1 MTPVPD
7 SPYARALG
15 ERIDELH
22 PRLRAYFSAV
32 PDGAVG
38 IGEGVFHVVG
48 TPRRW
53 LWPVLRVLE
62 RRGVVAAVWERDVP
76 FRVENRTIASRA
88 IGERTFRFTRG
99 PWVMRDA
106 VALTRHGRVLDEL
119 GEPGLIAACFDVD
132 VRDGALHLTSRAV
145 GVRLGR
151 LRMRIPRLIAPVVR
165 LTERF
170 DDAIDR
176 QQVALT
182 IDAPLLGRVYEYRGD
197 FEYRVPHIAE
207 VPRTAEKEQSA

>member
-1 MTPVPD
+1 MPQ

-15 ERIDELH
+15 EHIDDLH
-22 PRLRAYFSAV
+22 PRLRAYFTAV
-32 PDGAVG
+32 PDDAVG

-53 LWPVLRVLE
+53 LWPLLRILE

-88 IGERTFRFTRG
+88 IGERTFRFAGG
-99 PWVMRDA
+99 PWVMHDA
-106 VALTRHGRVLDEL
+106 VALTRHGRVVDEL
-119 GEPGLIAACFDVD
+119 GEPGLVAACFDVE
-132 VRDGALHLTSRAV
+132 VHDGALRLTSRAV

-151 LRMRIPRLIAPVVR
+151 LRLRLPRLIAPVVR

-170 DDAIDR
+170 DDDIDR

-182 IDAPLLGRVYEYRGD
+182 IDAPLIGRVYEYRGD
-197 FEYRVPHIAE
+197 FEYGVPHIAD
-207 VPRTAEKEQSA
+207 VPRAAKEHSA

>member
-1 MTPVPD
+1 MTPVPQ

-15 ERIDELH
+15 ERIDDLH
-22 PRLRAYFSAV
+22 PRLRAYFEAI

-38 IGEGVFHVVG
+38 IGEGVFQRVG

-53 LWPVLRVLE
+53 LWPLLRVLE

-88 IGERTFRFTRG
+88 IGERTFHLAHG

-106 VALTRHGRVLDEL
+106 VALTRHGRVVDEL
-119 GEPGLIAACFDVD
+119 GEPGLVAACFDVETH
-132 VRDGALHLTSRAV
+132 DGALRLTSVAV
-145 GVRLGR
+145 GLRLGR
-151 LRMRIPRLIAPVVR
+151 LRLRVPRPLAPVVR

-170 DDAIDR
+170 DDARDR
-176 QQVALT
+176 QVVTLT
-182 IDAPLLGRVYEYRGD
+182 IDAPVLGRVYEYRGD
-197 FEYRVPHIAE
+197 FRYRIQHPGENRAA
-207 VPRTAEKEQSA
+207 AEKEQTP

>member
-1 MTPVPD
+1 MTPVPQ

-22 PRLRAYFSAV
+22 PRLRAYFEAI

-38 IGEGVFHVVG
+38 IGEGVFQRVG

-53 LWPVLRVLE
+53 LWPFLRLLE
-62 RRGVVAAVWERDVP
+62 RRGVVAAVWEHEVP
-76 FRVENRTIASRA
+76 FHVENRTIAARA
-88 IGERTFRFTRG
+88 IGERTFHFARG

-106 VALTRHGRVLDEL
+106 VTLTRHGRVVDEL

-132 VRDGALHLTSRAV
+132 VDEGALRLTSRAV

-151 LRMRIPRLIAPVVR
+151 LRLRIPHLIAPVVR

-170 DDAIDR
+170 DDARDR
-176 QQVALT
+176 QQIALT
-182 IDAPLLGRVYEYRGD
+182 IDAPVLGRVYEYRGD
-197 FEYRVPHIAE
+197 FAYRIQHVGEKEHIA
-207 VPRTAEKEQSA
+207 